1 MRKTWRRLFTISA
14 LAFMLCLAGLVMSGE
29 AQAQRFVDNGDGT
42 VTDSQ
47 TLLMWTKDANLFG
60 KLSWDDAMSM
70 CGSFN
75 ISGKSG
81 WRLPSRD
88 ELKTQYSAIQG
99 GQPFTG
105 IQQAYTEPSSSYFWS
120 GTATGADYAWGVSM
134 SDGGGN
140 DAKKEHPL
148 SVWCASPAP

>member
-1 MRKTWRRLFTISA
+1 MKKL
-14 LAFMLCLAGLVMSGE
+14 LAVATMAVMLCLTGLLISDE
-29 AQAQRFVDNGDGT
+29 AHAQRFVDNGDGT
-42 VTDSQ
+42 VTDTQ
-47 TLLMWTKDANLFG
+47 TNLMWTKDANLFG
-60 KLSWDDAMSM
+60 KLFWDDAMSR

-88 ELKTQYSAIQG
+88 ELKTQYNAIQG
-99 GQPFTG
+99 SQPFTG
-105 IQQAYTEPSSSYFWS
+105 IQQADTGPSSSYFWS

-134 SDGGGN
+134 SDGGVN

-148 SVWCASPAP
+148 SVWCASPAH